1 MNTKLN
7 FIVVSL
13 ILILITLSTGCFT
26 PINSTFESAK
36 LLDKGEIEMQGN
48 YSIYY
53 GDYGNFLGDDYVNLN
68 NNFGL
73 GVGYGITDRFN
84 MKLRYERINTKY
96 SIEIFDEEI
105 NINGLNYIELSNK
118 FSLKKDEIA
127 ASMPLSIYLYE
138 GESVFSLDPRFFFT
152 FGKNENF
159 EFNLIPKAHIFVG
172 DEIVFLPGINFGL
185 GLSSNL
191 NKWAI
196 RPEFGFDGNFTFGV
210 GVNYYFKPNKGE

>member
-13 ILILITLSTGCFT
+13 ILILITLSTGCFA

-53 GDYGNFLGDDYVNLN
+53 GISFLEDGYVNLN
-68 NNFGL
+68 NNFGF

-84 MKLRYERINTKY
+84 MKLRYERINTKH

-105 NINGLNYIELSNK
+105 NVNGLNYIELSNK
-118 FSLKKDEIA
+118 FSLKKDKIA

-138 GESVFSLDPRFFFT
+138 GESLFSLDPRFFFT
-152 FGKNENF
+152 FRKNENF

-172 DEIVFLPGINFGL
+172 DGIGIMPGINLGV
-185 GLSSNL
+185 GLSNNL
-191 NKWAI
+191 NEWAI
-196 RPEFGFDGNFTFGV
+196 RPELGFDGYFTFGV
-210 GVNYYFKPNKGE
+210 GVNYYIKPNKGE